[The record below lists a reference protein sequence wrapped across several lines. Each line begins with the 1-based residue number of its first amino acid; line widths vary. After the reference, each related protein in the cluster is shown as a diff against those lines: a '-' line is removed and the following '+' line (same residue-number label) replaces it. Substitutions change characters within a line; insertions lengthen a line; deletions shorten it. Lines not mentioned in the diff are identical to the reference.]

1 MLLWE
6 RAVEFLRSLVH
17 PHGEFYFQVEGV
29 VLPKGTVIMLS
40 LWALHRNPEAW
51 GEDCEEWRHERWLQG
66 PSVEAAKKDKHG
78 NTRWSPFQDGPANCI
93 GWHLAMVRTTIEP
106 LPKRFSDKLTCS
118 CHS

>member
-1 MLLWE
+1 M
-6 RAVEFLRSLVH
+6 
-17 PHGEFYFQVEGV
+17 
-29 VLPKGTVIMLS
+29 LPKRTVIKMS
-40 LWALHRNPEAW
+40 AWALHRNPEAW